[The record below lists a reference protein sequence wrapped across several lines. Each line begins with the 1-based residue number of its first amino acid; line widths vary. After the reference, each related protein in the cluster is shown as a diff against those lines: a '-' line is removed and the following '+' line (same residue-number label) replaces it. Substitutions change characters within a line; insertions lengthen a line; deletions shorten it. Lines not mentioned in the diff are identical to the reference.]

1 MLENK
6 LGITNQIKLA
16 KAEERISK
24 TNAKKMYDS
33 GDINKLDVG
42 TYKGLADIHTYQYKM
57 VPYFIQN
64 QRIVILEE
72 QRITTMGYEFA
83 EDNCT
88 ATSHIRKLRHKKAA
102 CIVTVVRANY
112 KWEGQV

>member
-1 MLENK
+1 M
-6 LGITNQIKLA
+6 
-16 KAEERISK
+16 
-24 TNAKKMYDS
+24 
-33 GDINKLDVG
+33 
-42 TYKGLADIHTYQYKM
+42 
-57 VPYFIQN
+57 
-64 QRIVILEE
+64 EE
-72 QRITTMGYEFA
+72 QHITTMGYEFA

>member
-1 MLENK
+1 MDESN
-6 LGITNQIKLA
+6 
-16 KAEERISK
+16 
-24 TNAKKMYDS
+24 
-33 GDINKLDVG
+33 INLV
-42 TYKGLADIHTYQYKM
+42 YKM
-57 VPYFIQN
+57 IPYFIQN
-64 QRIVILEE
+64 QGIVILEE
-72 QRITTMGYEFA
+72 QHITTMGYEFA